1 MSLIYY
7 MIRNKKDKSL
17 FYRGRRNK
25 VPSGWIGDIRKATV
39 WGLKNG
45 PYQIIKSL
53 GSDYTEMVILEGFL
67 RVGEVKRVYIARNKI
82 TGAYVTNKTQRRRGV
97 MFTTNFAYAGSWTSL
112 NHVKCLIRTRAI
124 YYDQRFRLKPDEIE
138 IVTMPIIIPKIGD
151 I

>member
-25 VPSGWIGDIRKATV
+25 VPSGWIGDIRKAT
-39 WGLKNG
+39 
-45 PYQIIKSL
+45 IKSL
-53 GSDYTEMVILEGFL
+53 GSDYAEMVILEGFL